1 MFRFHTRCWGWRT
14 AACLLA
20 VAFGLA
26 GWRSNGWA
34 APRVAPI
41 SAAETKPDS
50 ERLDVSR
57 YVADVQ
63 AHKIRGVF
71 ANASG
76 LTFNAESR
84 SLFVVINSPPRMVE
98 MDLQGKVTRSIRL
111 AGFEDTEGI
120 VALGQDRYGIL
131 DERRRHLCVV
141 QIRKKSRSV
150 KFSDLQQVKA
160 GMRIP
165 ARGGWY
171 FLVDEQPSSNLG
183 LEGLTYDEKQRR
195 FFIVKEKN
203 PRKFFQVSLGPEGNQ
218 SPTVQEP
225 WKTRLESLP
234 LSDLSGVH
242 FHAATR
248 QLLVISHESRSVVQ
262 CALDGRPLA
271 RLSLA
276 AGSAGLFRNVPQ
288 AEGVTM
294 DDQQTLY
301 IVSEPNLLYIF
312 KRSRP

>member
-1 MFRFHTRCWGWRT
+1 MFRFHTDCYGWRT
-14 AACLLA
+14 VACLLA
-20 VAFGLA
+20 IVFGLS
-26 GWRSNGWA
+26 GGKSNGWA
-34 APRVAPI
+34 AVAPTP
-41 SAAETKPDS
+41 ARDRKPDS

-57 YVADVQ
+57 YMAVVQ
-63 AHKIRGVF
+63 ARKIRGVF

-76 LTFNAESR
+76 LTFNPESR

-141 QIRKKSRSV
+141 QVKKKARSV

-165 ARGGWY
+165 AKGGWY
-171 FLVDEQPSSNLG
+171 FLVDERPSSNLG
-183 LEGLTYDEKQRR
+183 LEGLTYDQKQRR

-203 PRKFFQVSLGPEGNQ
+203 PRKFFQVSLGPAGNQ
-218 SPTVQEP
+218 SPTIQEP
-225 WKTRLESLP
+225 WKAQLESLH
-234 LSDLSGVH
+234 LGDLSGVH
-242 FHAATR
+242 FHEATQ
-248 QLLVISHESRSVVQ
+248 QLLIISHESRSVVQ

-276 AGSAGLFRNVPQ
+276 AGSAGLSRNVPQ

-294 DDQQTLY
+294 DDQRTLY
-301 IVSEPNLLYIF
+301 IVSEPNLLYVF
-312 KRSRP
+312 KRPSP